1 MYSSCD
7 KKMPSKQT
15 WKSKFLEKLQKLFNG
30 ERHFTTTLK
39 SHIFTCFVEYRMIVR
54 QSGEWVG
61 RGMSF
66 LLPFSFVIQLL
77 ASPELQISKD
87 DSQD

>member
-7 KKMPSKQT
+7 KNNAQQT
-15 WKSKFLEKLQKLFNG
+15 DLEVEILEKLQKLFNG

-39 SHIFTCFVEYRMIVR
+39 SHIFTCFVEYRSCSSVR
-54 QSGEWVG
+54 EWVG
-61 RGMSF
+61 RSMSF
-66 LLPFSFVIQLL
+66 FLAFSFVIQLL

>member
-1 MYSSCD
+1 MVKDTS
-7 KKMPSKQT
+7 QLR
-15 WKSKFLEKLQKLFNG
+15 WKAISLNALFN
-30 ERHFTTTLK
+30 TA
-39 SHIFTCFVEYRMIVR
+39 IVR
-54 QSGEWVG
+54 RSGEWVE

-66 LLPFSFVIQLL
+66 LLAFSFVIQLL

>member
-1 MYSSCD
+1 
-7 KKMPSKQT
+7 MPSKQT

-30 ERHFTTTLK
+30 ERQMVKDTSQLRWKAISLHALLNTA
-39 SHIFTCFVEYRMIVR
+39 IVR
-54 QSGEWVG
+54 RSGEWVE
-61 RGMSF
+61 RDMSF
-66 LLPFSFVIQLL
+66 LLAFSFVIQLL